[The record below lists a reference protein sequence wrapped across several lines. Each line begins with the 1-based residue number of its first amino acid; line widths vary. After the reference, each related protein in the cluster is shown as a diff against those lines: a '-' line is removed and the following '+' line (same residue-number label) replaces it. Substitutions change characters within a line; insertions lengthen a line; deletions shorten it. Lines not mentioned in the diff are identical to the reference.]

1 MQSLVSVIVPVYN
14 GDKYIKKCLDSLS
27 RQTLPASQYE
37 VIIVDNGSTD
47 NSVAMTGGYRV
58 EIIKELKR
66 GSYAARNTGIRKAR
80 GSIIAFI
87 DVDCIAANDWLEQAV
102 KFYDNNAN
110 ADIVAGKVK
119 FYSDQPLSVLGYF
132 DKNTFL
138 NQEYAMKTGT
148 AKTANMFVSSKAFG
162 TIGYFDDAL
171 KSGGDVNWTAEAVS
185 KGATIHYEPKAI
197 VYHPVRNS
205 FNEIVQKV
213 FRVGTGKGQI
223 IKVKKHKYGNSNLG
237 LSHFKHPI
245 KLLWRTIA
253 NKEKEQS
260 FFYPVKMAFVI
271 FVLALVFLSG
281 IIQGFLVY
289 KKN

>member
-1 MQSLVSVIVPVYN
+1 MPLTVSVVIPVYN
-14 GDKYIKKCLDSLS
+14 GDEYIRKCLDSLS

-47 NSVAMTGGYRV
+47 NSMVLAESYSV
-58 EIIKELKR
+58 KIIKELKR
-66 GSYAARNTGIRKAR
+66 GSYAARNTGIRNAQ
-80 GSIIAFI
+80 GSIIGFI
-87 DVDCIAANDWLEQAV
+87 DVDCIASVDWLKYAV
-102 KFYDNNAN
+102 NYFTTTTAV
-110 ADIVAGKVK
+110 DILSGKVE
-119 FYSDQPLSVLGYF
+119 FLPPERLTIWGDF

-138 NQEYAMKTGT
+138 NQEYSFKAGV
-148 AKTANMFVSSKAFG
+148 AKTANLFVSSTVFETFG
-162 TIGYFDDAL
+162 FFNDAI

-237 LSHFKHPI
+237 LSHFKHPF
-245 KLLWRTIA
+245 KLLWSMIA

-281 IIQGFLVY
+281 IIQGFLVN